1 MIYQADY
8 SKYFISISKS
18 LILSIFRH
26 VIYRLA
32 DVLLRR
38 ATIKQ
43 HDLHVRLILLM
54 EPVDGK
60 NTYIPMPGY
69 VRKKSVRA
77 SIFCKHF
84 ANFTPEYGFF
94 CFSYL
99 GFMLWASLPFH
110 RALIHAS
117 TTIQEPLVVL
127 SPRHLLSCI
136 GCRHIARIVTH
147 RFVTHHA
154 AHLIL

>member
-1 MIYQADY
+1 MWYIDWPM
-8 SKYFISISKS
+8 
-18 LILSIFRH
+18 
-26 VIYRLA
+26 

-117 TTIQEPLVVL
+117 TTILGEVMKFDRFDRTRRRPFWKVL
-127 SPRHLLSCI
+127 NSIVLPFLLQFHNI
-136 GCRHIARIVTH
+136 GVQSFLQVLHTC
-147 RFVTHHA
+147 
-154 AHLIL
+154 L